1 METLRKPIKIS
12 FKVFEGKHAKDVEE
26 EHNEEATTNR
36 ISSNRV
42 VENIATRQPV
52 DNLQLFHFLSLEL
65 TQVRNRRKEIAKEK
79 NKNKLETEDHS
90 LAMKEFNVQQ
100 LLGIISSQ
108 VHVVSKAST
117 FGWQNSF

>member
-12 FKVFEGKHAKDVEE
+12 FKVFESKHAKDVEE

-79 NKNKLETEDHS
+79 NKLETEDHN